1 MGLLQPWHLPPFSY
15 ESQHIVFKV
24 KKRLGTG
31 TDATDEFTRSHWI
44 DIMQNETSLL
54 SLEDCVKKAT
64 PYILNLKKAF
74 E

>member
-24 KKRLGTG
+24 KKKIGTG

-44 DIMQNETSLL
+44 DIVQNSGRQRR
-54 SLEDCVKKAT
+54 
-64 PYILNLKKAF
+64 YITVGAKG
-74 E
+74 